1 MSDNRKYYYLK
12 LKENYFDDDSIVLL
26 ESMQDGV
33 LYSNVL
39 LKLHLKSLK
48 HGGRLQ
54 LDEDIPYT
62 VQMIA
67 TITRQQIG
75 TVERALQI
83 FLKLGLV
90 EVLDS
95 GTFYMSNIELLIG
108 QSSTEAERKRAARL
122 QNKALS
128 APRTNGG
135 HLSDIRPPEIEIEL
149 EKEIEI
155 KREIEKGHPTHAY
168 GRYQNVFL
176 PKDYV
181 FLNYLRCHDDI
192 GWGLDYATLQQEGI
206 EERAH
211 KKYLN
216 DYFQGFAGDSNSRG
230 VLYNEDPV
238 TGDARF
244 CGTTASMCGIEKAGF
259 EKDKAA
265 MKKAIQMDVMLHAY
279 MFMQSGI
286 PVLYS
291 GDEIG
296 QVNDYSYKNDPD
308 KAPDSRY
315 IHRGAMHWDRAAK
328 CDNPRTVEGQLFGQL
343 NKLEKIRKSEKA
355 FMTNAD
361 TWTVETWDNS
371 VLCIGRYYDGDKI
384 YGLFNF
390 SESDKTAWINERDG
404 LYKDLIT
411 GKVMEAAG
419 VNIPAYG
426 FYWLKKQ

>member
-33 LYSNVL
+33 LYSNIL
-39 LKLHLKSLK
+39 LKLYLKSLK

-62 VQMIA
+62 AQMIA

-155 KREIEKGHPTHAY
+155 KREIEKVRPEMGRPSHTY

-176 PKDYV
+176 TDEE
-181 FLNYLRCHDDI
+181 LAD
-192 GWGLDYATLQQEGI
+192 LQ
-206 EERAH
+206 
-211 KKYLN
+211 
-216 DYFQGFAGDSNSRG
+216 
-230 VLYNEDPV
+230 
-238 TGDARF
+238 
-244 CGTTASMCGIEKAGF
+244 ASFPAVWEQYIEKLSEYMASTGKRYQSHAATIRRWAG
-259 EKDKAA
+259 EDA
-265 MKKAIQMDVMLHAY
+265 KKTVTP
-279 MFMQSGI
+279 SR
-286 PVLYS
+286 
-291 GDEIG
+291 
-296 QVNDYSYKNDPD
+296 NRDYSVKEDE
-308 KAPDSRY
+308 
-315 IHRGAMHWDRAAK
+315 
-328 CDNPRTVEGQLFGQL
+328 TV
-343 NKLEKIRKSEKA
+343 
-355 FMTNAD
+355 
-361 TWTVETWDNS
+361 
-371 VLCIGRYYDGDKI
+371 
-384 YGLFNF
+384 
-390 SESDKTAWINERDG
+390 
-404 LYKDLIT
+404 
-411 GKVMEAAG
+411 
-419 VNIPAYG
+419 
-426 FYWLKKQ
+426 